1 MPPSAWLG
9 GVLRAAVRHGLGD
22 QPRHHRRGQA
32 GAGCALAEPGDT
44 LACLPLAWST
54 LPTVRA
60 LDWLWIALLGLLCTA
75 LARLFVASL
84 RVLNAR
90 SASVVFA
97 LEPVYGILF
106 AWWLF
111 SEQPTLRMLFGGA
124 LILLATLVSARL
136 SRAADMNIG

>member
-1 MPPSAWLG
+1 M
-9 GVLRAAVRHGLGD
+9 
-22 QPRHHRRGQA
+22 
-32 GAGCALAEPGDT
+32 
-44 LACLPLAWST
+44 
-54 LPTVRA
+54 
-60 LDWLWIALLGLLCTA
+60 
-75 LARLFVASL
+75 
-84 RVLNAR
+84 LNAR

-136 SRAADMNIG
+136 SRHAADVKDIG